1 MTKETQPQ
9 GEEQREPTGP
19 TPGWEKILY
28 SEERINQFANGEIS
42 GQELHALTGP
52 QMLYIA
58 VQGFRMFE
66 EGKLEQARLLFV
78 ALCQLDPKE
87 AYYRTA
93 LGAVL
98 VQMDD
103 IEGARANFTKA
114 IELNP
119 GEIAAYVNRGECYLR
134 DGKIAEAA
142 EDFATAVQLEKKLPP
157 EDTQTRALV
166 QRARVLAAAAL
177 EMLEAGGRADAAISK
192 EAPKKK

>member
-1 MTKETQPQ
+1 MTKETQEQ
-9 GEEQREPTGP
+9 QHEQREPTGP

-28 SEERINQFANGEIS
+28 SDARLQQFADGEIT

-66 EGKLEQARLLFV
+66 EGKLDQARALFG
-78 ALCQLDPKE
+78 ALTQLDPKE
-87 AYYRTA
+87 PYYRTA

-98 VQMDD
+98 VQLGD
-103 IEGARANFTKA
+103 IDGAIVNLAKA

-119 GEIAAYVNRGECYLR
+119 NEIAAYVNRGECYLR

-142 EDFATAVQLEKKLPP
+142 EDFAMAVQLEKKLPP

-166 QRARVLAAAAL
+166 SRARVLAAAAL
-177 EMLEAGGRADAAISK
+177 EMLEAGGRTDAAI
-192 EAPKKK
+192 KKK

>member
-1 MTKETQPQ
+1 MTKETQSQKEP
-9 GEEQREPTGP
+9 EKDPTGP
-19 TPGWEKILY
+19 TEGWEKVLY
-28 SEERINQFANGEIS
+28 SKERLMQFANGEMS

-66 EGKLEQARLLFV
+66 EGKLAQARLLFE
-78 ALCQLDPKE
+78 ALCSLDPKE

-98 VQMDD
+98 VQ
-103 IEGARANFTKA
+103 EGEIDGAVIMLTKA

-119 GEIAAYVNRGECYLR
+119 NEIAAYVNRGECYLR

-142 EDFATAVQLEKKLPP
+142 EDFAMAVQLEKKLPP

-166 QRARVLAAAAL
+166 SRARVLAAAAL
-177 EMLEAGGRADAAISK
+177 EMLEAGGRTDAAI
-192 EAPKKK
+192 KKK

>member
-9 GEEQREPTGP
+9 GGDQKEPTGP

-28 SEERINQFANGEIS
+28 SQDRINQFANGELS
-42 GQELHALTGP
+42 GRELHALTGP

-98 VQMDD
+98 IQMDD
-103 IEGARANFTKA
+103 IEGATANLTQA

-119 GEIAAYVNRGECYLR
+119 DELAAYVNRGECYLR

-142 EDFATAVQLEKKLPP
+142 EDFSMAVQLEKKLPP
-157 EDTQTRALV
+157 EDVQTRALV

-177 EMLEAGGRADAAISK
+177 EMLEAGGRTDAAIK
-192 EAPKKK
+192 KDAPKK